1 MAEQKKPRQETMTS
15 GERMGAILMRQRP
28 DRVPF
33 MPFIFGYCARNVG
46 YPIAAV
52 YNDPEKSFWAQ
63 MWTAEMFGYDGGA
76 MFGYASLGGWEF
88 GGDIKMPK
96 SEWEQAPVVARFPAQ
111 TPEAV
116 EALEIPEVETAG
128 FYPMAIEFAKIQQ
141 RFGMPI
147 MVAAPSP
154 FTTAGNIA
162 EVDVLC
168 RWMMK
173 QPEVAHKLLRKVNV
187 FGKKVVDYFTERF
200 AGSPMMAFTAEPT
213 GANQIISPKQFEE
226 FVLPYY
232 QEIHNYILNSGIRN
246 IFCHICGEQNLN
258 LKYWAQIEYGDPG
271 ILSFGHEVDLTRAVE
286 VFGDKHAIAGN
297 IEPQV
302 IQNRPHQEVYEL
314 CRIAI
319 EKAKMAPSG
328 YLLMAGCEVPVQA
341 PPYNIF
347 VMKKAVMEH
356 GFYD

>member
-1 MAEQKKPRQETMTS
+1 MAEQKKPRQETMS
-15 GERMGAILMRQRP
+15 AGERMGAILMRQRP

-33 MPFIFGYCARNVG
+33 MPFIMGYCAKNVG
-46 YPIAAV
+46 YPIAV
-52 YNDPEKSFWAQ
+52 IYNDAEKSFWSQ

-76 MFGYASLGGWEF
+76 MYGYASMGGWEF
-88 GGDIKMPK
+88 GGDIKMPQ
-96 SEWEQAPVVARFPAQ
+96 SEWEQAPVVTRFPAQ
-111 TPEAV
+111 TAEEV
-116 EALEIPEVETAG
+116 DALPIPDPATAG
-128 FYPMAIEFAKIQQ
+128 CYPIALKFAEIQQ
-141 RFGMPI
+141 QFGMPI
-147 MVAAPSP
+147 MVMGMSP
-154 FTTAGNIA
+154 FTSAGNIA

-173 QPEVAHKLLRKVNV
+173 QPEVAHKLLKKVVV
-187 FGKKVVDYFTERF
+187 FGKKVIDYYMERF
-200 AGSPMMAFTAEPT
+200 PNYPMMAFTGEAT
-213 GANQIISPKQFEE
+213 SANQIISPRQFEE
-226 FVLPYY
+226 FVLPYMS
-232 QEIHNYILNSGIRN
+232 ELHDHILKSGIRH

-258 LKYWAQIEYGDPG
+258 LKYWAQMEYGDPG
-271 ILSFGHEVDLTRAVE
+271 ILSFGHEVDLSKAIE

-302 IQNRPHQEVYEL
+302 IQNRPWQEVYEL

-341 PPYNIF
+341 PPYNIY
-347 VMKKAVMEH
+347 VMKKAVMEF

>member
-1 MAEQKKPRQETMTS
+1 MAEQPQPRQETMTS
-15 GERMGAILMRQRP
+15 AERMGAILMRQRP

-46 YPIAAV
+46 YPIASV
-52 YNDPEKSFWAQ
+52 YNDAEKSFWAQ
-63 MWTAEMFGYDGGA
+63 MWTAEMYGYDGGA
-76 MFGYASLGGWEF
+76 MYAYASMGGWEF

-96 SEWEQAPVVARFPAQ
+96 SEWEQAPVVTRFPAQ

-116 EALEIPEVETAG
+116 DALQIPDVETAG
-128 FYPMAIEFAKIQQ
+128 CYPIFIEFAKIQQ
-141 RFGMPI
+141 QFGMPI
-147 MVAAPSP
+147 MLFVMSP
-154 FTTAGNIA
+154 FTSAGNIA

-173 QPEVAHKLLRKVNV
+173 RPEVAHKLLRKVND
-187 FGKKVVDYFTERF
+187 FNKKVIDYFVEKF
-200 AGSPMMAFTAEPT
+200 PNYPMMGFTGEPT
-213 GANQIISPKQFEE
+213 GANQIISPRQFEE

-232 QEIHNYILNSGIRN
+232 QELHGDLLDRGIRH

-258 LKYWAQIEYGDPG
+258 LEYWAQVPFGDPG
-271 ILSFGHEVDLTRAVE
+271 IISFGHEVDLARAVE

-302 IQNRPHQEVYEL
+302 IQNGTNQQVYEL
-314 CRIAI
+314 CKAAI
-319 EKAKMAPSG
+319 DKAKMAPNG

-341 PPYNIF
+341 PPYNIY
-347 VMKKAVMEH
+347 VMKKAIMEH